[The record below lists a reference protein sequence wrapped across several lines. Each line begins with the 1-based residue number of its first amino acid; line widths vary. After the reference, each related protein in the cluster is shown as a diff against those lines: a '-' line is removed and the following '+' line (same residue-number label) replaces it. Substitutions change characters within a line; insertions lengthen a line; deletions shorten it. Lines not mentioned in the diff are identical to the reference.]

1 MPWETLWGAFG
12 LVFIAELGDK
22 TQLAVLSQTCKFRST
37 WPVFVGG
44 SLALVV
50 VTAIGAIA
58 GQLLSRF
65 IPPQTLQIVAGIL
78 FVIMGIHTWFESRK
92 VGEADAVCAT
102 GEGDCPRW
110 DWRAFAATFGL
121 LFVAELGDKTQLAVM
136 GLASGAVSLVP
147 VFLGGALA
155 LTAVTGLAVAG
166 GQQLCRL
173 IPRPRMLA
181 IASALFVVIGVLMGA
196 GLI

>member
-1 MPWETLWGAFG
+1 MPWETFWGAFG

-44 SLALVV
+44 SLALAA

-58 GQLLSRF
+58 GQLLSRL
-65 IPPQTLQIVAGIL
+65 IPPLTLQIVAGIL

-92 VGEADAVCAT
+92 VDKEDAVCAT

-136 GLASGAVSLVP
+136 GLASGAISLVP

-166 GQQLCRL
+166 GRQLCRL

-181 IASALFVVIGVLMGA
+181 IASALFVVIGVLMGT

>member
-44 SLALVV
+44 SLSLVV

-65 IPPQTLQIVAGIL
+65 IAPQTLQIVAGIL

-92 VGEADAVCAT
+92 VDEQDAVCAT

-181 IASALFVVIGVLMGA
+181 IASALFVVIGGLMGT